1 MTFDLLNVTND
12 LTDPD
17 NTPSG
22 YGSLDLNNGGWI
34 IIGILIFI
42 IVVLM
47 FAILYLYLKADK
59 YKTKENAE
67 NVRLNNAE
75 LSEEERQII
84 TEFRKLTDQEKQIL
98 NDTIKTF
105 NNAKKE

>member
-1 MTFDLLNVTND
+1 MTFDLLNVTNG
-12 LTDPD
+12 LTNPD
-17 NTPSG
+17 NVADG

-34 IIGILIFI
+34 IIGILILI

-67 NVRLNNAE
+67 NDRSINAE

-84 TEFRKLTDQEKQIL
+84 TEFRKLTDQEKQII